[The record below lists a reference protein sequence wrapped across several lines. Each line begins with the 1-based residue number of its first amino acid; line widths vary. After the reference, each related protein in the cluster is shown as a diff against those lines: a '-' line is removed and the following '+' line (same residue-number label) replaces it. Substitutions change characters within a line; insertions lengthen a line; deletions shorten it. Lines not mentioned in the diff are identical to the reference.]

1 MYQAQEGFQYHFVL
15 KPQYS
20 ISGCRK
26 DAACYIAGIRKD
38 DKIISINKKK
48 AGDFTLQKINDLM
61 KGEDGTIIHFEIERA
76 GEKMKFQLI
85 LKDPIPYQ
93 DEN

>member
-1 MYQAQEGFQYHFVL
+1 MTAKEVCDLISSVGFPIVMCGALIY
-15 KPQYS
+15 Y
-20 ISGCRK
+20 
-26 DAACYIAGIRKD
+26 
-38 DKIISINKKK
+38 IISINKKK

-61 KGEDGTIIHFEIERA
+61 KDEDGTIIYFEIERA